1 MPAKILQITFKV
13 GIDFCAS
20 RPDFF
25 PSSFGISCIAQEVS
39 IFLFLKT
46 SFLSCAPE
54 QTVYKP
60 DPKLPNKTYL
70 SILAVS
76 N

>member
-25 PSSFGISCIAQEVS
+25 PSSFGISYIAQEVS

-46 SFLSCAPE
+46 RFLSCTPE

-60 DPKLPNKTYL
+60 DPKLRNKTYL